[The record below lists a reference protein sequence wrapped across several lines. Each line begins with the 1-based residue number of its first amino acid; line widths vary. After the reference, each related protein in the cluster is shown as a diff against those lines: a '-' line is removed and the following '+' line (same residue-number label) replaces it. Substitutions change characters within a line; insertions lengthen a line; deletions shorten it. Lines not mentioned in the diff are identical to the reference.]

1 MSMIISLT
9 VALSLQT
16 DKPLNSVTHD
26 QCDVSLWLPS
36 HPQDN
41 ATLWLVP
48 NYTAW
53 WRRHMYVNNLFKVI
67 I

>member
-53 WRRHMYVNNLFKVI
+53 
-67 I
+67 